1 MKYEK
6 SERVQHESYCCIH
19 NFITDVID
27 TLFDE
32 DLDNKSVHIIADKY
46 LVEELIKVICQV
58 RVNDFEFDL
67 AMLDFNTIDDE
78 IDEYCITIFDDGDVY
93 VLPAINKDAEYYDC
107 DGFIFA
113 ECEVSED
120 AYNGNN
126 CDCNVMVF
134 DILNE

>member
-1 MKYEK
+1 MRYEK
-6 SERVQHESYCCIH
+6 SERVQHESYCCIPH
-19 NFITDVID
+19 FITDVID

-32 DLDNKSVHIIADKY
+32 DSDNESVHIIADKY
-46 LVEELIKVICQV
+46 LIEELIKVICQV
-58 RVNDFEFDL
+58 NVDDFEFNL
-67 AMLDFNTIDDE
+67 AMVDFNMIDDE

-107 DGFIFA
+107 DGFIFV

-120 AYNGNN
+120 AYYGNN

-134 DILNE
+134 DIN